1 MTQTPLTQ
9 SPAVRTGLAIGLAV
23 GLYGVSFGAL
33 AVAAG
38 LSVAQ
43 ACALSLLMFTGGS
56 QFAFI
61 GVVSGGGSLPAA
73 VGAASLLGLRN
84 AVYGMQMNALVRPSG
99 WRRPTAAHL
108 TIDESA
114 ATAMSQTEPAEE
126 RRGFWTAGLAVFA
139 LWNTFTFVGALLG
152 DALGDPKAW
161 GLDGAA
167 VAAFVG
173 LLWPRLTGRD
183 PVAVA
188 VVCGLVTALT
198 IPLLPPGIPI
208 LVAAAVAAVLGT
220 ARKRPPSTT
229 TGSPGTPG
237 AAGEERR

>member
-1 MTQTPLTQ
+1 MDHTRFSQ
-9 SPAVRTGLAIGLAV
+9 SAGLRMGVSIGIAV
-23 GLYGVSFGAL
+23 GLYGISFGAL

-38 LSVAQ
+38 LSVLQ
-43 ACALSLLMFTGGS
+43 ACAFSLLMFTGGS

-61 GVVSGGGSLPAA
+61 GVLAGGGSGPAA

-84 AVYGMQMNALVRPSG
+84 AVYGVQMNAMFHPQG
-99 WRRPTAAHL
+99 WRRPLAAHV

-114 ATAMSQTEPAEE
+114 ATAMSQTDPVEE
-126 RRGFWTAGLAVFA
+126 RRGFWAAGIAVFV
-139 LWNTFTFVGALLG
+139 LWNAFTLVGAMAG

-173 LLWPRLTGRD
+173 LLWPRLTSKE

-188 VVCGLVTALT
+188 LVCGLVTAVT

-208 LVAAAVAAVLGT
+208 LVAAAVAALLGMR
-220 ARKRPPSTT
+220 RKSAT
-229 TGSPGTPG
+229 
-237 AAGEERR
+237 AGERGEEH